1 MNKGKWIL
9 KWVVAGIFFLLLG
22 GLVTMLLWNWLV
34 PALFNGPHIRLIEAL
49 GLLLLAKIL
58 FGGWGRGRCRA
69 GGVHSW
75 KHRYEEKL
83 SAMTPEARE
92 RFKARMREKWP
103 CGNSSGKDVPAGDS
117 NV

>member
-1 MNKGKWIL
+1 MNKAKWIL
-9 KWVVAGIFFLLLG
+9 KCAVAGIAFLLLL

-34 PALFNGPHIRLIEAL
+34 PVLFNGPAIGFLQAL

-58 FGGWGRGRCRA
+58 FGGWGRGRWRN
-69 GGVHSW
+69 GGHYAW

-92 RFKARMREKWP
+92 RFKSRMREKWRCGDAP
-103 CGNSSGKDVPAGDS
+103 AKSVDTGNSTD
-117 NV
+117 